1 MNIIDISMVH
11 LKIEERE
18 QLIDEQT
25 NKKKRKLKL
34 KLRKKK
40 FNRRSSAEL

>member
-25 NKKKRKLKL
+25 NKKK
-34 KLRKKK
+34 KKIK
-40 FNRRSSAEL
+40 IKIKKEKVQQKIKC